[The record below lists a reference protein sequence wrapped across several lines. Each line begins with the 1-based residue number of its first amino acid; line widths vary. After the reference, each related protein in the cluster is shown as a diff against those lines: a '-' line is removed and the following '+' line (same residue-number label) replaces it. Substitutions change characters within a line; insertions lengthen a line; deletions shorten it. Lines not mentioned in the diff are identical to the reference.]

1 MIIRK
6 VDGLWVVQREKCQQ
20 ILFSHKKQMECY
32 EWIFTKYVHYAQQK
46 NEDDTISNKTGKRKT
61 K

>member
-6 VDGLWVVQREKCQQ
+6 VGGLWIVQREKSQQ

-32 EWIFTKYVHYAQQK
+32 EWIFTKYVHYAWY
-46 NEDDTISNKTGKRKT
+46 NNNSNNITSIKLC
-61 K
+61 